1 VRDDVFHAYKRE
13 GWERAAAR
21 YEDCWTDT
29 LLFVE
34 PLLDAAG
41 VGAGTRVLDVGCG
54 PGFVSEA
61 AAARGA
67 EPVGLDVAEAMIE
80 RARARSPQLRF
91 VVGDAERLDAA
102 DASFDAVTSNF
113 GVLHVPRPEAAM
125 AEARRVLVAGGRF
138 AFTVWV
144 PDRSVPDAIVDDAIA
159 AHAAPVEVPAGPPV
173 DRFADP
179 GECRR
184 ALEDAGFEPDGVR
197 VDTVEVAWRLAAP
210 ELLFDAHLE
219 AGVQTATV
227 LRSQPPDRLRAI
239 RAAVVE
245 GVRRHADGDAYA
257 LPLAARVASAQA

>member
-1 VRDDVFHAYKRE
+1 MADDAFHAYKRE

-29 LLFVE
+29 LLFVG

-67 EPVGLDVAEAMIE
+67 EPVGLDVAEAMVE
-80 RARARSPQLRF
+80 RARARSPELRF

-102 DASFDAVTSNF
+102 DASFNAITSNF

-125 AEARRVLVAGGRF
+125 AEARRVLVPGGRF

-144 PDRSVPDAIVDDAIA
+144 PGRSVPDAIVDEAIA
-159 AHAAPVEVPAGPPV
+159 VHAAPVDVPAGPPV

-179 GECRR
+179 DECRR
-184 ALEDAGFEPDGVR
+184 ALGDAGFDPDGVR
-197 VDTVEVAWRLAAP
+197 VDTADVAWRIAAP

-227 LRSQPPDRLRAI
+227 LRAQPPDRLQAI

-245 GVRRHADGDAYA
+245 RVRRHADGDAFA
-257 LPLAARVASAQA
+257 LPLVARVVSAQA

>member
-1 VRDDVFHAYKRE
+1 MADEAFHAYKRE

-61 AAARGA
+61 AAVRAA
-67 EPVGLDVAEAMIE
+67 APVGLDVSEAMVE

-125 AEARRVLVAGGRF
+125 AEARRVLVPGGRF

-144 PDRSVPDAIVDDAIA
+144 PDGSVPDAIVDEAIA
-159 AHAAPVEVPAGPPV
+159 AHAVPVDVPAGPPV

-184 ALEDAGFEPDGVR
+184 ALEDAGFDPAGVR
-197 VDTVEVAWRLAAP
+197 VDTADVAWRIAAP

-219 AGVQTATV
+219 AGVQTGTV
-227 LRSQPPDRLRAI
+227 LRAQPPERLRAI
-239 RAAVVE
+239 RKAVAE

-257 LPLAARVASAQA
+257 LALVARVVSAQA